1 MIRAIHE
8 WCVDNGLTPHLLVVV
23 NEQTRV
29 PQAFIKDG
37 EIVLNVNYSATQ
49 DLHMDN
55 DAIVFSAR
63 FSGVSHNMYIP
74 VNAVRGI
81 YARENGQG
89 MFFELGSQDDLFPA
103 EHDAAAT
110 DKPDWKM
117 AKDKFERTKPHVN
130 VGTIGHVDH
139 GKTTLTAAISTVLT
153 KKFGGD
159 KRDFAEIDSAPEE
172 KARGYYY

>member
-1 MIRAIHE
+1 MADELISTKPYMIRAIHE

-23 NEQTRV
+23 NEKTRV
-29 PQAFIKDG
+29 PQAFVKDG

-74 VNAVRGI
+74 INAVRGI

-89 MFFELGSQDDLFPA
+89 MFFELGSQEELFSAETPDDDGKDSPTA
-103 EHDAAAT
+103 EEGK
-110 DKPDWKM
+110 DKPEK
-117 AKDKFERTKPHVN
+117 
-130 VGTIGHVDH
+130 
-139 GKTTLTAAISTVLT
+139 T
-153 KKFGGD
+153 KKRPNLTIV
-159 KRDFAEIDSAPEE
+159 K
-172 KARGYYY
+172 